1 MDLKEIIRREA
12 DRIDAEMRRDL
23 AELSGVAPLLTE
35 ILEYGMFSGGK
46 RVRPLLAVLCSRLC
60 GRDDEQVYRAAVAFE
75 YLHAATLFHDDVID
89 NADTR
94 RGRMSVVKRFGH
106 SGAILAGD
114 FLHAQAMALVGRYG
128 GADALDVFTEATRG
142 MVSGE
147 FLQMHQCCRAELTED
162 DYFSIIHGKTAL
174 LIAAACQ
181 VGGLLGGGDK
191 RCRSALRT
199 YGLNLGC
206 AFQVVDDLL
215 DYRGDSRRT
224 GKAVGNDLIEGK
236 VTLPL
241 ILALQRAGGKERAE
255 IAALLQDDGR
265 RIDSF
270 VVIDRFID
278 DHHGYRLARQ
288 RAEQLATEAM
298 AALDPFRSSRDE
310 PSLHILEELVRYVLS
325 RHN

>member
-1 MDLKEIIRREA
+1 MDLKDIIRREA
-12 DRIDAEMRRDL
+12 DRIDDEMQRDL
-23 AELSGVAPLLTE
+23 AELPGVAPLLAE
-35 ILEYGMFSGGK
+35 ILEYGLFSGGK
-46 RVRPLLAVLCSRLC
+46 RVRPLLTVMCARLS
-60 GRDDEQVYRAAVAFE
+60 GRDDEQLYRPAIAFE

-89 NADTR
+89 HADTR
-94 RGRMSVVKRFGH
+94 RGRMSVVKRFGP

-128 GADALDVFTEATRG
+128 GAAALDVFSEATRG

-162 DYFSIIHGKTAL
+162 DYFSIIRGKTAL

-181 VGGLLGGGDK
+181 IGGLVGGGDD
-191 RCRSALRT
+191 RCRSALRA

-206 AFQVVDDLL
+206 AFQIVDDLL
-215 DYRGDSRRT
+215 DYQGDSRRT

-255 IAALLQDDGR
+255 VAALLLDDGR
-265 RIDSF
+265 RVESF

-278 DHHGYRLARQ
+278 AHHGYHLARQ
-288 RAEQLATEAM
+288 RAEQLAADAL
-298 AALDPFRSSRDE
+298 AALDPFRRSKDE

-325 RHN
+325 RRN